1 MTEMVHGPL
10 PVEVRDPILPRWWRT
25 VDRWTMAS
33 VLFLFIFGLILAL
46 AASPPLAERNN
57 LDAFHYV
64 HRQAVFGGLAL
75 LAMTITSMMSPDTVR
90 RWATVG
96 VSPNIVDASFEALLD
111 AINWKLI
118 RDLG

>member
-64 HRQAVFGGLAL
+64 HRQAVFGCLAL

-96 VSPNIVDASFEALLD
+96 FGCALL
-111 AINWKLI
+111 ALKIG
-118 RDLG
+118 RAHV